1 MDDSQD
7 IVKIEVPSGKYTVAV
22 RTELNYDEYEQIQT
36 ILMTGVT
43 VDAKTSEASPI
54 PVEVTFKANR
64 KAAEFAIVSVFE
76 KSTGRALDNPSEAV
90 RKMSIADGQ
99 AVMDVVAKSWQ
110 KINLS
115 KKNSKN

>member
-1 MDDSQD
+1 MDNDSS
-7 IVKIEVPSGKYTVAV
+7 IIKVEVPSGKYVVSV

-43 VDAKTSEASPI
+43 VDAATSKASPI

-64 KAAEFAIVSVFE
+64 KAAEFAVVSVLE
-76 KSTGRALDNPSEAV
+76 VKTGIALDNPAEAV

-99 AVMDVVAKSWQ
+99 AVMEVVSKAWQ
-110 KINLS
+110 KINLT
-115 KKNSKN
+115 KKNTKS